1 MTSARELLGPEGPFA
16 RAFAGY
22 EARSGQLEMADAVQQ
37 TLAEEGILLCEAGTG
52 IGKTLAY
59 LVPAI
64 QSNKKVVVSTATR
77 SLQDQIVQDDLPL
90 IERTLGLSPRVAVM
104 KGLSNYVCRRRL
116 YERSLQLLPAA
127 RDHGLPVVA
136 DWASRSASGDIAELA
151 SLSEDDPLWAEVT
164 SSSDT
169 RVGAACRFYEE
180 CFVTAMRREAEQAQV
195 VVVNH
200 HLFFADLAL
209 RGPHPGRVLPNY
221 DAVIF
226 DEAHQIE
233 DIATDYFGVRTS
245 TSRLERLARDAERAL
260 GSTLRADPSLA
271 PTTVQNLVGELR
283 RATQVFFQAAERQAA
298 LGEARRELP
307 KERFSGELHDA
318 WLRLD
323 SALLTLRDLACELS
337 ASRSRR
343 VTTPNP
349 VLGTSEAL
357 DVAVRRA
364 DAMRTDLGTIAES
377 GGDRVTWFERSDKSS
392 TLSSSPVDV
401 AELLKE
407 RIFEQIPA
415 VVLTSATLTTAGSR
429 RNCSASPSFAF
440 LRARLGLTDLVSP
453 VSELVVQS
461 PFDFQECALLYTP
474 RDLPS
479 PAAVDFEA
487 RALSRVQELV
497 SMTGGGAF
505 VLTTSLRRMRQFGAA
520 LQSRFTDRLVLV
532 QGDAPK
538 AEILRRFRSDG
549 HAVLVATASF
559 WEGVDVPGQALR
571 LVVMDKLPFL
581 VPTDPLVR
589 ARSTA
594 IEEAGGNAFMDFFV
608 PSAAIALK
616 QGFGRLIRTRRDIGV
631 VALLDERLHRRGYGQ
646 RLLDSLPPARRT
658 DSLEKVQLFCERIG
672 AVPTRETQR

>member
-1 MTSARELLGPEGPFA
+1 VTSARALLGPEGPFA

-22 EARSGQLEMADAVQQ
+22 EARAGQLEMADAVQR
-37 TLAEEGILLCEAGTG
+37 TLAEEGVLLCEAGTG

-116 YERSLQLLPAA
+116 YERSLQLLPAG

-136 DWASRSASGDIAELA
+136 DWASRSRSGDIAELA
-151 SLSEDDPLWAEVT
+151 SLPEDDPLWAEVT

-260 GSTLRADPSLA
+260 GSALRADPSLA

-298 LGEARRELP
+298 PGEARRELP

-349 VLGTSEAL
+349 LLGTSEAL

-364 DAMRTDLGTIAES
+364 DAMRTDLDTIAES
-377 GGDRVTWFERSDKSS
+377 GGDRVTWFERTDKSS

-440 LRARLGLTDLVSP
+440 LRARLGLTDLASP

-672 AVPTRETQR
+672 AVPMQETQR